1 MLAVAVGACALVASP
16 PRALGA
22 QPAGATSDASTA
34 ARAPQSASKI
44 DVLLPAPP
52 ATAREG
58 PVVRLSRVLDDDE
71 LRDLIRNGFPAR
83 LHFRVELWTVGR
95 WVDDL
100 DRKVDWDVFVR
111 YDPLQK
117 LWRVLRVYGEQFE
130 ALGQFADYGD
140 AVAVAE
146 RSTKVPILP
155 PKKGKRAYYNAVVDV
170 EVLSVSDLDELEQWL
185 RGELRPSLQGKR
197 NPATALTR
205 GARTLLVRL
214 LGGEKRRYA
223 QRSATFRAQ

>member
-1 MLAVAVGACALVASP
+1 MTAWQRAMT
-16 PRALGA
+16 RALFVVALAPSPASVDPQGA
-22 QPAGATSDASTA
+22 P
-34 ARAPQSASKI
+34 KI

-52 ATAREG
+52 STSSES
-58 PVVRLSRVLDDDE
+58 PIVRIARVLEDDE
-71 LRDLIRNGFPAR
+71 LRDLIRSGFPAR
-83 LHFRVELWTVGR
+83 LHFRVELWSVGR
-95 WVDDL
+95 FTDDL

-111 YDPLQK
+111 YDPLKQV
-117 LWRVLRVYGEQFE
+117 WRVLRIYGEQVE
-130 ALGQFADYGD
+130 ALGQFTEYAD
-140 AVAVAE
+140 AVATVE
-146 RSTKVPILP
+146 RPTKAPIAP
-155 PKKGKRAYYNAVVDV
+155 PKKGKRAYYNAVLDV